1 MNIARDMV
9 IEQGMGEDLRDQVV
23 QEASGGGGMMFDRL
37 THERPYGEETAKKI
51 DENVKKLLE
60 EASTRARKVLLA
72 NRKQLDELAKA
83 LLKDETLEE
92 EQVNEVLKDTE
103 LPEGAEL
110 Y

>member
-1 MNIARDMV
+1 MV
-9 IEQGMGEDLRDQVV
+9 VEQGMGEDLRDQVFH
-23 QEASGGGGMMFDRL
+23 ESSGSGGMMFDRL
-37 THERPYGEETAKKI
+37 THERPYGEDTAKKI

-60 EASTRARKVLLA
+60 EASNRARKVLLA
-72 NRKQLDELAKA
+72 NKKYLDELAEA

-92 EQVNEVLKDTE
+92 ERVSEILKGTK